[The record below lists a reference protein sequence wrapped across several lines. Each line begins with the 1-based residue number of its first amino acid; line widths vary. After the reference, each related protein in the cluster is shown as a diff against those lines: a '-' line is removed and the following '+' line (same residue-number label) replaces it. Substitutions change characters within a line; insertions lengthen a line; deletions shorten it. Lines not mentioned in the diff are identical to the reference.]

1 MIHANM
7 EERASDAESLI
18 DLIASKSIGSC
29 PSETDVDR
37 IQVADVASE
46 G

>member
-1 MIHANM
+1 MISGNV

-18 DLIASKSIGSC
+18 DMIAAKSIGSC
-29 PSETDVDR
+29 PSETGTDR